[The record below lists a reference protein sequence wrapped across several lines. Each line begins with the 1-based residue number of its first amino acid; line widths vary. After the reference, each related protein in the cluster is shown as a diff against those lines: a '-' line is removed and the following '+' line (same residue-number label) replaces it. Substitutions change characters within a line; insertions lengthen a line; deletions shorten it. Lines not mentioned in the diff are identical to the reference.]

1 MPATTGAPG
10 PGTGPPEAA
19 PLAATSVLAEGSR
32 WRRVFPGDEGQ
43 LSSLRQ
49 WLTSLLPECPARD
62 DVASVAT
69 ELGSNAI
76 RHTASG
82 RSGWFAVEVIWLG
95 KPAAVRVAVS
105 DGGAPGGPQVID
117 DPLAEHGRGLML
129 VRGLATRTGIAGGE
143 RGRVVWA
150 DIPWAEGQSAAPA
163 TPIDPY
169 EAAISDGLA
178 ALSSKFAGVPIWFG
192 RATLQW
198 WALVYRGYAS
208 KLVSAASPPELAKA
222 LDEVLASMPE
232 PEPVGAGSPGTLT
245 YLDPHKRNTGPLPHR
260 PRAPRPVQPFDPAS
274 VGFAAAPV
282 PADVEPRNK
291 LTWRAS

>member
-1 MPATTGAPG
+1 
-10 PGTGPPEAA
+10 
-19 PLAATSVLAEGSR
+19 
-32 WRRVFPGDEGQ
+32 VFPGDEGQ
-43 LSSLRQ
+43 LGSLRQ

-95 KPAAVRVAVS
+95 KPAAVRLAVS
-105 DGGAPGGPQVID
+105 DGGAVGGPQVID

-129 VRGLATRTGIAGGE
+129 VRGLATRTGIAGDE

-150 DIPWAEGQSAAPA
+150 DVPWAEVASVAPA
-163 TPIDPY
+163 TAIDPY
-169 EAAISDGLA
+169 EAAISDGLR
-178 ALSSKFAGVPIWFG
+178 ALASRFAGVPIWFG

-198 WALVYRGYAS
+198 WALVNRGYAS
-208 KLVSAASPPELAKA
+208 KLVSGQSPPELATA
-222 LDEVLASMPE
+222 LEQVLASMPVAE
-232 PEPVGAGSPGTLT
+232 PGSGSPGTVTWLGARE
-245 YLDPHKRNTGPLPHR
+245 RNTGPLAHR
-260 PRAPRPVQPFDPAS
+260 PRTQRPAQPVDPA
-274 VGFAAAPV
+274 VAGFAAAPV
-282 PADVEPRNK
+282 PADLEPRNK

>member
-1 MPATTGAPG
+1 
-10 PGTGPPEAA
+10 
-19 PLAATSVLAEGSR
+19 
-32 WRRVFPGDEGQ
+32 VFPGDEGQ
-43 LSSLRQ
+43 LGSLRA
-49 WLTSLLPECPARD
+49 WLTSLLPECAARD

-69 ELGSNAI
+69 ELSSNAI

-105 DGGAPGGPQVID
+105 DGGAPSEPQVIN
-117 DPLAEHGRGLML
+117 DPLAESGRGLML
-129 VRGLATRTGIAGGE
+129 VRGLATRTGIAGDE

-150 DIPWAEGQSAAPA
+150 DIPWAGAQSAAPA

-178 ALSSKFAGVPIWFG
+178 ALARRFAGVPIWFG

-198 WALVYRGYAS
+198 WALVNRGYAS
-208 KLVSAASPPELAKA
+208 KLVSGQSPPELATA
-222 LDEVLASMPE
+222 LEQVLASMPAAE
-232 PEPVGAGSPGTLT
+232 PGSGHLAAVT
-245 YLDPHKRNTGPLPHR
+245 YLGPTKRNTGPLPHR
-260 PRAPRPVQPFDPAS
+260 PRTQRPAQPFDSAA

-282 PADVEPRNK
+282 PADLEPRNK